1 MQLDRL
7 HVEGNIPPLN
17 NVVLLKHLQLI
28 CRHGAGASK
37 SPVLLSTTASAD
49 HAKASE
55 RKANERK
62 ANERK
67 ENTPSPS
74 NQTKQTR
81 QAGCGWRKMK
91 MESRYD
97 IQNCTDGSVVH
108 FFRLASHFK
117 ANRNMARFFKPF
129 PSGFFEFFR
138 QARHQDNLR
147 AIFCGS
153 LNACCC
159 CCCCCVC
166 VCVCVWER
174 EQKRALFFF
183 PFPFALLWGVSL
195 QHLSLSAL
203 LLCTLQC
210 FVWFFWFLA
219 VHQPSFSRAP
229 SHLPFPAHSHI
240 THSHITM
247 FVIKRG
253 TLSCL
258 DFFVVTLAT
267 LPATYSHSPPVFLCS
282 LGCACFCCFTPKQ
295 MAVRRRFSL
304 TRSLRASPSS
314 AMASIQSTST
324 L

>member
-1 MQLDRL
+1 MNWQCLVWLLLEAGAASFEIWSAVWVKANCSSHRHTCTRAHKQTHTHTHRQTMQLDRL

-67 ENTPSPS
+67 ANERKENTPSPS

-81 QAGCGWRKMK
+81 QVGCGWRKMK

-166 VCVCVWER
+166 VCVGER
-174 EQKRALFFF
+174 TKARPFFF
-183 PFPFALLWGVSL
+183 PFSFCPFVGGFPSASFSL
-195 QHLSLSAL
+195 CASAL
-203 LLCTLQC
+203 
-210 FVWFFWFLA
+210 
-219 VHQPSFSRAP
+219 
-229 SHLPFPAHSHI
+229 
-240 THSHITM
+240 
-247 FVIKRG
+247 
-253 TLSCL
+253 
-258 DFFVVTLAT
+258 
-267 LPATYSHSPPVFLCS
+267 HSPVFCLVFLVSC
-282 LGCACFCCFTPKQ
+282 
-295 MAVRRRFSL
+295 R
-304 TRSLRASPSS
+304 PSTV
-314 AMASIQSTST
+314 IFTST
-324 L
+324 LSPPFSRTLTHHTLTHHNVCHQARYAELS